1 MLLEERLPEP
11 PPELEPPELF
21 LEFEPVAIIEL
32 DGVAGFIVAVEDV
45 ALGVEGVATAGAA
58 GVVVVVVV
66 VVVTLSIMK
75 IYCAF
80 EFFAFLL
87 TKIASFAPR
96 L

>member
-1 MLLEERLPEP
+1 MLEERLPEP
-11 PPELEPPELF
+11 PPELEPPEFF

-32 DGVAGFIVAVEDV
+32 DDVAGLIVAVEDV
-45 ALGVEGVATAGAA
+45 ACGVEGVATAGAA
-58 GVVVVVVV
+58 GATVV
-66 VVVTLSIMK
+66 VVVTLFIIK

-96 L
+96 F

>member
-66 VVVTLSIMK
+66 VVVTLSIIK

>member
-45 ALGVEGVATAGAA
+45 ALGVEGVATAGAT
-58 GVVVVVVV
+58 VVV
-66 VVVTLSIMK
+66 VVVTLSIIK

>member
-1 MLLEERLPEP
+1 MLEERLPEP

-21 LEFEPVAIIEL
+21 LEFEPVAITEL
-32 DGVAGFIVAVEDV
+32 DGVAGLIVAVEDV
-45 ALGVEGVATAGAA
+45 ALGVEGVATAGAT
-58 GVVVVVVV
+58 VV
-66 VVVTLSIMK
+66 VVVTLFIIK

-96 L
+96 F

>member
-1 MLLEERLPEP
+1 MLLEERLPEL

-45 ALGVEGVATAGAA
+45 ALGVEGVATAGA
-58 GVVVVVVV
+58 VVVVVV
-66 VVVTLSIMK
+66 VVVTLFIMK

-96 L
+96 F

>member
-1 MLLEERLPEP
+1 MLEERLPEP

-58 GVVVVVVV
+58 VVVVVV

-80 EFFAFLL
+80 ELFAFLL

-96 L
+96 F

>member
-58 GVVVVVVV
+58 VVVVVV

-96 L
+96 F

>member
-11 PPELEPPELF
+11 SPELEPPELF

-66 VVVTLSIMK
+66 VVTLSIMK

>member
-45 ALGVEGVATAGAA
+45 ALGV
-58 GVVVVVVV
+58 
-66 VVVTLSIMK
+66 
-75 IYCAF
+75 
-80 EFFAFLL
+80 
-87 TKIASFAPR
+87 
-96 L
+96 

>member
-32 DGVAGFIVAVEDV
+32 DDVAGFTVAVEDV
-45 ALGVEGVATAGAA
+45 ALGVEGVATAGAEGA
-58 GVVVVVVV
+58 AVV
-66 VVVTLSIMK
+66 VVVTRSIIK

-96 L
+96 F

>member
-11 PPELEPPELF
+11 PPEPEPPELF

>member
-1 MLLEERLPEP
+1 MLEERLPEP
-11 PPELEPPELF
+11 PPELEPPELLF
-21 LEFEPVAIIEL
+21 EFEPVATIGL

-45 ALGVEGVATAGAA
+45 ALGTEGVATAGAA

-66 VVVTLSIMK
+66 VTLSIIK

>member
-58 GVVVVVVV
+58 GATVV

-80 EFFAFLL
+80 ELFAFLL

>member
-32 DGVAGFIVAVEDV
+32 DCVAGFIVAVEDV

-58 GVVVVVVV
+58 VVVVVV

>member
-1 MLLEERLPEP
+1 MLLEERLPEL

>member
-45 ALGVEGVATAGAA
+45 ALGVEGVATAGA
-58 GVVVVVVV
+58 VVVVVVV
-66 VVVTLSIMK
+66 VVVTLSIIK

>member
-45 ALGVEGVATAGAA
+45 ALGVEGVATAGA
-58 GVVVVVVV
+58 VVVVVV
-66 VVVTLSIMK
+66 VVVTLFIMK

>member
-58 GVVVVVVV
+58 GVVVVVV
-66 VVVTLSIMK
+66 TLSIIK

>member
-32 DGVAGFIVAVEDV
+32 DGVAGFIVAGEDV

-58 GVVVVVVV
+58 GVVVVGVVV
-66 VVVTLSIMK
+66 VSMSILK
-75 IYCAF
+75 IYCAV